1 MCLDR
6 FKEFLIPFYRFFFL
20 PKIAGGMS
28 LLTATRGEYLGKRC
42 FIIGTA
48 PSIREMD
55 LTLLKD
61 EYTFVVNRG
70 FLLEK
75 QGLTNPTF
83 YGIADKYAYQNYG
96 DAIDPSRYQH
106 CFVVGDVPW
115 SHKCSNVSFLNMY
128 TRNTVFKKIH
138 KGFFQKD
145 LNAPLSYCS
154 TVVLHMLQIAV
165 WLGFKEIHFIGV
177 DNNFSQPNMHFYKD
191 TQGEKENMKRFKD
204 PTLANSIAF
213 EKAYRLLQKDGV
225 SIYNS
230 GIGGSLDSIPRK
242 NYYSLF
248 EEER

>member
-1 MCLDR
+1 MWLKDS
-6 FKEFLIPFYRFFFL
+6 LVPLYRFIFL
-20 PKIAGGMS
+20 PKVSGNIHEINIGANK
-28 LLTATRGEYLGKRC
+28 YHGKRC
-42 FIIGTA
+42 FIVGTA
-48 PSIREMD
+48 PSIKKMD
-55 LTLLKD
+55 LTLLKN
-61 EYTFVVNRG
+61 ECTFVVNRG
-70 FLLEK
+70 FLLEE
-75 QGLTNPTF
+75 QGLTEPTF

-106 CFVVGDVPW
+106 SFVIGDIPW

-145 LNAPLSYCS
+145 LNSPLSYSS